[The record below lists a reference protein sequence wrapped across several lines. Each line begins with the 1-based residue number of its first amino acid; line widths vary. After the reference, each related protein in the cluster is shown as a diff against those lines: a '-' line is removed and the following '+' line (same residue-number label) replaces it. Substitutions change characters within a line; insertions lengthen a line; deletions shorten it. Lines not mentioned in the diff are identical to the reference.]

1 MVKTIIAW
9 LQEARRISIAVMQHI
24 TLNEFLPILLGK
36 KYTKNLNL
44 LPLTKGFS
52 NEYRDNFN
60 PSVTNAF
67 AAAAF
72 RFGHNL
78 VNSIIK

>member
-1 MVKTIIAW
+1 MW
-9 LQEARRISIAVMQHI
+9 LQEARRIVIAENQHI
-24 TLNEFLPILLGK
+24 TLNEFLPILLGS

-44 LPLTKGFS
+44 APLTDGHS
-52 NEYRDNFN
+52 NFYRDDFN